1 MQINQKLFPLI
12 YKVRN
17 VVDNDVVKISFYDKL
32 VTKVNAVETS
42 VFVLRT
48 LYNNN
53 KSRLEKK
60 MMMLTKKS

>member
-32 VTKVNAVETS
+32 VTKVNAVDTS
-42 VFVLRT
+42 GFVLRT
-48 LYNNN
+48 LYNND
-53 KSRLEKK
+53 KSGIEKK
-60 MMMLTKKS
+60 MVMLTKKS